1 MSEFKPAPVKTVV
14 SLSALEALDIRLGEI
29 VAVDNVPN
37 SSKLVRLEV
46 SFGDHTRT
54 SRNAWRGKFPRECCS
69 ISASPIT
76 SGRRYSCRN
85 GQCRMG
91 QEQDRR

>member
-37 SSKLVRLEV
+37 SSKLV
-46 SFGDHTRT
+46 
-54 SRNAWRGKFPRECCS
+54 
-69 ISASPIT
+69 
-76 SGRRYSCRN
+76 
-85 GQCRMG
+85 
-91 QEQDRR
+91 